1 MPKIFKDVLKYGII
15 LAIMVW
21 LLYSTF
27 MDIPQAAL
35 EAGQSRFDFILSYW
49 NKADKTLLLLS
60 GLAALLS
67 HVLRAMRWKLVLEP
81 LGYRNISTF
90 NATNAVLNGY
100 FINLFIPRGGEIS
113 RPIAL
118 KNTDGVPVNVGVGTV
133 VTERIIDLLFLVV
146 CIGSVFV
153 FQAEVILNLLQ
164 DAMVFLKSTE
174 QSNQAGI
181 PKIVWLLLIG
191 GFGLIGVL
199 VLFKLK
205 KDLFLGLKNKA
216 LEFLG
221 GMKAGLLSIFK
232 LEQKILFVTYSL
244 LIWGLYYVMLYLVF
258 IAFVETEH
266 ISVSD
271 ALTIFVV
278 GGIAMALPMP
288 GGAGAYHK
296 MVSFALINLCAV
308 AAAPAIAIVTVFHG
322 FQTLVVIIVGG
333 MSVYFISKN
342 TQKNAN
348 QE

>member
-1 MPKIFKDVLKYGII
+1 MPKILKDVLKYGII

-27 MDIPQAAL
+27 MDIPEEAL
-35 EAGQSRFDFILSYW
+35 DAGQSRFDFILSYW
-49 NKADKTLLLLS
+49 AKANKTLLFLS
-60 GLAALLS
+60 GLAAILS

-81 LGYRNISTF
+81 LGYRGISTF

-118 KNTDGVPVNVGVGTV
+118 KNTDGVPVDIGVGTV

-146 CIGSVFV
+146 CIGSAFI
-153 FQAEVILNLLQ
+153 FQADVIITLLE
-164 DAMVFLKSTE
+164 DAMVYLKSTE
-174 QSNQAGI
+174 KSGEAGI
-181 PKIVWLLLIG
+181 PKIIWLMI
-191 GFGLIGVL
+191 IGVVGL
-199 VLFKLK
+199 VGIFVLFKVK
-205 KDLFLGLKNKA
+205 KDLFLTLKTKA
-216 LEFLG
+216 LEFLA
-221 GMKAGLLSIFK
+221 GMKSGLLSIFK
-232 LEQKILFVTYSL
+232 LEKKGLFVMYSL
-244 LIWGLYYVMLYLVF
+244 LIWALYYVMLYMVF
-258 IAFVETEH
+258 LAFVETEH
-266 ISVSD
+266 ISLSD

-322 FQTLVVIIVGG
+322 FQTLVVILVGG

-342 TQKNAN
+342 TNKNAN
-348 QE
+348 QG